1 MNEDAAE
8 GPIAGSGS
16 GTLGIRVHPSKS
28 PTQSFSPSSSSSS
41 SPPQST
47 TASPSSPA
55 TSTSSSSTPN
65 SSGRL
70 TISVLSYN
78 LNLLPKG
85 VNPVGH
91 RYKSAR
97 LAEFTSKCLG
107 EYDVMALQ
115 EVFSTPYL
123 PAGFGCRQAQIV
135 ALAARHGYSAVRGRQ
150 PSLADMLTLNRV
162 LHRTLFFFSFYYLFF
177 FESNNNSNYNNNQSI
192 RIITNKCCVDIIIN
206 NKILI

>member
-1 MNEDAAE
+1 M
-8 GPIAGSGS
+8 
-16 GTLGIRVHPSKS
+16 
-28 PTQSFSPSSSSSS
+28 
-41 SPPQST
+41 
-47 TASPSSPA
+47 
-55 TSTSSSSTPN
+55 
-65 SSGRL
+65 
-70 TISVLSYN
+70 ISVLSYN

-162 LHRTLFFFSFYYLFF
+162 RRFLPLHFSFILILF
-177 FESNNNSNYNNNQSI
+177 
-192 RIITNKCCVDIIIN
+192 RIIILIIIL
-206 NKILI
+206 ILVINQIVFITI

>member
-28 PTQSFSPSSSSSS
+28 PTQSFSPSSSS

-162 LHRTLFFFSFYYLFF
+162 PLASFCHRTLFFFLFIYLFF
-177 FESNNNSNYNNNQSI
+177 SN
-192 RIITNKCCVDIIIN
+192 RIINRSE
-206 NKILI
+206 

>member
-1 MNEDAAE
+1 M
-8 GPIAGSGS
+8 
-16 GTLGIRVHPSKS
+16 
-28 PTQSFSPSSSSSS
+28 
-41 SPPQST
+41 
-47 TASPSSPA
+47 
-55 TSTSSSSTPN
+55 
-65 SSGRL
+65 
-70 TISVLSYN
+70 ISVLSYN

-162 LHRTLFFFSFYYLFF
+162 RHFLPYTFLLLILFPH
-177 FESNNNSNYNNNQSI
+177 
-192 RIITNKCCVDIIIN
+192 RIIKLIIIQ
-206 NKILI
+206 